1 MDEVIKKTGL
11 AQELALPNELPK
23 SPDLSHLPDHV
34 LRSNAVETLL
44 QQNEELMSRLSVSLR
59 RLTRYESLV
68 DEQENKVKKF
78 KHHYEVLKDEVS
90 ILKEKSDQQDR
101 EVKLKNKERT
111 DLIAKN
117 RALDYEYSNLFQ
129 ENKKQTAE
137 FLEKIGRL
145 STRLQ
150 SHIKYKNNISPLVK
164 NLKRR
169 HKDAKNLNTEFEGEN
184 KILKD
189 KLSSLTTYIQEQA
202 NSFSDEKEQL
212 LRQFDEDSTKIAE
225 FELQLNKQ
233 TNAMETLNHE
243 LVELRNYK
251 ISSERA
257 NSDKVQELENLI
269 SVKTTENNDFK
280 RELKKLK
287 IENLELK
294 TQQNEIS
301 EHIASAT
308 EEQNEL
314 KEQLENTQMF
324 FASLQKKF
332 EKEQA
337 KTSSLQKI
345 NRRLSQEMNT
355 YRSTIQSLKNF
366 RDQNIIE
373 SKGNTKTKTD
383 KSAINK
389 IEDLIFEIERDFR

>member
-1 MDEVIKKTGL
+1 MDEVIKKSS
-11 AQELALPNELPK
+11 QVQDLALPNELPK

-59 RLTRYESLV
+59 RLSHLENII
-68 DEQENKVKKF
+68 DDQENKVKKF
-78 KHHYEVLKDEVS
+78 KHHYEVLKDEVL
-90 ILKEKSDQQDR
+90 ILKEKSNHYDR
-101 EVKLKNKERT
+101 EVKLKNIEHT
-111 DLIAKN
+111 QLIAKN
-117 RALDYEYSNLFQ
+117 KALDYEYSNLYQ
-129 ENKKQTAE
+129 ENQKQTKDFIE
-137 FLEKIGRL
+137 RINKLSMRL
-145 STRLQ
+145 KT
-150 SHIKYKNNISPLVK
+150 HIKYKNNVSPLVK
-164 NLKRR
+164 TLKRH
-169 HKDAKNLNTEFEGEN
+169 HKDSLHINTEFEGEN

-189 KLSSLTTYIQEQA
+189 KLTSLTTYIQEQA
-202 NSFSDEKEQL
+202 NSFSDEKEL
-212 LRQFDEDSTKIAE
+212 LLKQFDEDSAKISALE
-225 FELQLNKQ
+225 SQIKNKTQAMDALN
-233 TNAMETLNHE
+233 NDN
-243 LVELRNYK
+243 VELRNFK

-257 NSDKVQELENLI
+257 QSEKVSLLENTVNEK
-269 SVKTTENNDFK
+269 SSENSDFK

-294 TQQNEIS
+294 TQQGEIS
-301 EHIASAT
+301 EHIAYAT
-308 EEQNEL
+308 KEQNEL

-324 FASLQKKF
+324 FSSLQKKF

-366 RDQNIIE
+366 RDQNIVDNN
-373 SKGNTKTKTD
+373 SNANPPKD